1 MIKLQTLFKYL
12 TCQNFILYGGGSG
25 GGGTPQ
31 PTTNTTN
38 TSNIPPYAQP
48 YVENMLGATQAQLFQ
63 TTPSGQT
70 DPNTGQEI
78 QNITGFQPY
87 QAYGSINPDGTPAT
101 ATQAAQSAV
110 AGFQPLQTQA
120 QQGVAQ
126 LQTPEQYNQA
136 MGITGMGIGQ
146 TGMYGQAGFNAGQSY
161 GQQATDP
168 NAVGAYM
175 NPYIQNTL
183 APSMQLL
190 NQQYGIQQAA
200 NQGRQTQAGAF
211 GGSRGTLEN
220 SLNQQN
226 QMLAQN
232 QLVGNAYNQAYNTA
246 NQNMQQAASL
256 GMQGAQAGLAGV
268 GQQMSGASQL
278 ANLGQQQLGA
288 QQNILNMQNQYGGQ
302 QQQYN
307 QNVINQAMQNYANA
321 QQYPIMELGT
331 MSNMLRGLPMQATTT
346 NQYQATPSLLSQG
359 IGAAGVGATLSAL
372 TKKEGG
378 ILKSTTGINSYD
390 VGGAIRADLENMPD
404 DALQEE
410 LKSTQS
416 NIVKGDIKEI
426 LAQRALVPK
435 SKSGGIMSYAVGD
448 KVQPGS
454 AEYLNA
460 ESSNAQAPAPS
471 GITPATVA
479 PAPAPAAPT
488 PDADF
493 AAWQQAGKGIAQI
506 PDAAVR
512 DSFLAQHQMSKP
524 EAVEA
529 IRDRLQKEHDK
540 AMEGDTTRKDI
551 MEEKANAK
559 AEGERQ
565 RQLRIGQFFAAWGAT
580 PGPTL
585 VAGLT
590 AFAKTVPNIIAD
602 SDKQAEIMNRIDH
615 SIIELNRADR
625 AERMGMDKEAVK
637 IKQEQSKNM
646 RDLNKEVVTY
656 VDRQND
662 LASRE
667 RINKETVQGHIAA
680 VKAGLPSKAEN
691 DFNRKLNILQVA
703 NADLENVHKNVDAAK
718 TKDKN
723 YERASSF
730 VATYEASP
738 NSNSDPIMKSQYDKA
753 KKYVTD
759 KDEAWDSMIASAQTN
774 RDTVRAALV
783 QHGLNLPG
791 TAATPAETKE
801 KPSNTGLPEGAK
813 LVGTSGGKNVYEL
826 PNGKKIIEK

>member
-87 QAYGSINPDGTPAT
+87 QAYGSVNPDGTPAT

-426 LAQRALVPK
+426 LAQRAMVPK

-471 GITPATVA
+471 GITPATVT
-479 PAPAPAAPT
+479 PAPAPTAPT

-493 AAWQQAGKGIAQI
+493 AAWQQARNGIMQI

-524 EAVEA
+524 ETVEV

-559 AEGERQ
+559 AEGERK

-580 PGPTL
+580 PGPAL

-590 AFAKTVPNIIAD
+590 VFAKTVPNIIAD

-625 AERMGMDKEAVK
+625 MERMGMDKEAAK

-667 RINKETVQGHIAA
+667 RMNKETIQGHIAV

-691 DFNRKLNILQVA
+691 DFNRKLSILQVA
-703 NADLENVHKNVDAAK
+703 NADLENVSKNVDAAK
-718 TKDKN
+718 AKDKN
-723 YERASSF
+723 YERASSL

-738 NSNSDPIMKSQYDKA
+738 NSDPIMKSQYDKA

-759 KDEAWDSMIASAQTN
+759 KDKVWDSMITSAQTN

-801 KPSNTGLPEGAK
+801 NPSNTGLPEGAK